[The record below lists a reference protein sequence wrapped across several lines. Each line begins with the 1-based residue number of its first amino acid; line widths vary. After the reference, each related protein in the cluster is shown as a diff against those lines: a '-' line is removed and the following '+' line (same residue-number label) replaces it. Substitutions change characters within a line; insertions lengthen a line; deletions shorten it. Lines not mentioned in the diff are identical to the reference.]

1 MRAFK
6 AVVCG
11 WLGWQG
17 TIRNRWKPD
26 LDSAYF
32 FDRNPKYFEYILDVL
47 RQRAAG
53 FSPGIEPQWNTEA
66 LSNELDFY
74 SLSRG
79 SSR

>member
-1 MRAFK
+1 MS
-6 AVVCG
+6 
-11 WLGWQG
+11 
-17 TIRNRWKPD
+17 

-32 FDRNPKYFEYILDVL
+32 FADRNPKYFEYILGVL

-74 SLSRG
+74 SLSLGPG
-79 SSR
+79 SSTEVPL